1 MDGQGIRKSGTAIR
15 QSEGQ
20 PSRHRAADQAV
31 RHSEAPAERRSG
43 EPPFAFARME
53 RRSDALDRLDL
64 RFRWGALGIRVLRCH
79 LTKFSPGHVI
89 APHKHSEYEFHFIP
103 KGKGTLIVDDTVYP
117 LQEGLFYL
125 TAPDVVHEQRSDP
138 EEPMYELCLHCEI
151 ERLAGPETDE
161 GWGDPLERQ
170 ESEDCLHLLR
180 TMPAVPALDR
190 YHGMNAFLDAYRAW
204 EDQPVG
210 FYTTLKQHIV
220 QILLRAARAHAAP
233 EAAGS
238 IPARDMKDHRFR
250 LAVQFIEDNASR
262 PISLEEVAQRVQVS
276 PRQLQRIFR
285 SEGGT
290 AFRDW
295 VEHVRLQRIAEELLR
310 SSRSVEAIAA
320 GHGYGN
326 PNYLYPVFKH
336 KFGMTP
342 SAYRRLHG
350 IRQPGVAPEEMDD
363 HG

>member
-1 MDGQGIRKSGTAIR
+1 MSGTAIR
-15 QSEGQ
+15 HSKGQ

-31 RHSEAPAERRSG
+31 RHSEAPSERRSG

-53 RRSDALDRLDL
+53 RRWDALDRLDL
-64 RFRWGALGIRVLRCH
+64 RFRWGGLGIRVLRCH
-79 LTKFSPGHVI
+79 LTKFPPGHVI

-151 ERLAGPETDE
+151 ERLGGHEADE

-170 ESEDCLHLLR
+170 ESEDCLHLLQ
-180 TMPAVPALDR
+180 TMPAAPALDR

-350 IRQPGVAPEEMDD
+350 IRQPGVAQEETD
-363 HG
+363 HHG

>member
-1 MDGQGIRKSGTAIR
+1 MTGRSARRTEGT
-15 QSEGQ
+15 
-20 PSRHRAADQAV
+20 
-31 RHSEAPAERRSG
+31 PAERERERRAG

-53 RRSDALDRLDL
+53 SRWDALDRLDL
-64 RFRWGALGIRVLRCH
+64 RFRWGDLGIRVLRCH
-79 LTKFSPGHVI
+79 LTMFPPGHI
-89 APHKHSEYEFHFIP
+89 ILPHKHSEYEFHFIP
-103 KGKGTLIVDDTVYP
+103 KGKGTVVIGDETHDL
-117 LQEGLFYL
+117 EAGLFYL
-125 TAPDVVHEQRSDP
+125 TGPDVVHEQRSDP

-151 ERLAGPETDE
+151 VPASGGPADDAS
-161 GWGDPLERQ
+161 WGDALERR
-170 ESEDCLHLLR
+170 EADDCLRLLQQ
-180 TMPAVPALDR
+180 MPLKPALDR
-190 YHGMNAFLDAYRAW
+190 YHAMNAFLDAYRAW

-210 FYTTLKQHIV
+210 LYTTLKQHIV

-233 EAAGS
+233 EAGGG

-250 LAVQFIEDNASR
+250 LAVQFIEDNAAR
-262 PISLEEVAQRVQVS
+262 PISLEEVAQRLQVS

-290 AFRDW
+290 AFREW

-310 SSRSVEAIAA
+310 SSRPVEEIAA

-326 PNYLYPVFKH
+326 PNYLYPVFKQ

-350 IRQPGVAPEEMDD
+350 IRRPGAPTEETQET
-363 HG
+363 

>member
-1 MDGQGIRKSGTAIR
+1 MSGQAPNRT
-15 QSEGQ
+15 
-20 PSRHRAADQAV
+20 
-31 RHSEAPAERRSG
+31 EAPQTERRTG
-43 EPPFAFARME
+43 EPLFAFARME
-53 RRSDALDRLDL
+53 RRWDALDRLDL
-64 RFRWGALGIRVLRCH
+64 RFRWGGLGIRVLRCH
-79 LTKFSPGHVI
+79 LTKFAPGQVI
-89 APHKHSEYEFHFIP
+89 PPHKHSEYEFHFIP
-103 KGKGTLIVDDTVYP
+103 KGKGTLIVGDTAYP
-117 LQEGLFYL
+117 LHEGLFYL
-125 TAPDVVHEQRSDP
+125 TGPDVVHEQRSDP
-138 EEPMYELCLHCEI
+138 EEKMYELCLHCEI
-151 ERLAGPETDE
+151 NRLDDAASED
-161 GWGDPLERQ
+161 GWGDPLERNDAD
-170 ESEDCLHLLR
+170 ECLALLQ

-238 IPARDMKDHRFR
+238 IPARDMNDHRFR
-250 LAVQFIEDNASR
+250 LAVQYIEDNAAR
-262 PISLEEVAQRVQVS
+262 PISLDEVAERVQVS

-295 VEHVRLQRIAEELLR
+295 VEHVRLQRIAEELL
-310 SSRSVEAIAA
+310 SSSSPVESIAA

-350 IRQPGVAPEEMDD
+350 IRQPGAPEEETE
-363 HG
+363 HHERKEN

>member
-1 MDGQGIRKSGTAIR
+1 MAGNRA
-15 QSEGQ
+15 
-20 PSRHRAADQAV
+20 SRT
-31 RHSEAPAERRSG
+31 EAPHGERRSA

-53 RRSDALDRLDL
+53 RRWDALDRLDL
-64 RFRWGALGIRVLRCH
+64 RFRWGSLGIRVLRCH
-79 LTKFSPGHVI
+79 LAKFPPGYVI

-103 KGKGTLIVDDTVYP
+103 KGKGTVIIEETAYA

-125 TAPDVVHEQRSDP
+125 TRPDVVHEQRADP
-138 EEPMYELCLHCEI
+138 KEPMYELCLHCEI
-151 ERLAGPETDE
+151 ERLEGLDADD
-161 GWGDPLERQ
+161 GWGDPLERR
-170 ESEDCLHLLR
+170 ESDDCLDLLL

-190 YHGMNAFLDAYRAW
+190 YHAMNAFLDAYRTW

-233 EAAGS
+233 EAGGS

-250 LAVQFIEDNASR
+250 LAVQYIEDNAAR

-295 VEHVRLQRIAEELLR
+295 VEHVRLQRIAEELL
-310 SSRSVEAIAA
+310 SSTRAVEAIAA

-342 SAYRRLHG
+342 SAYRRMHG
-350 IRQPGVAPEEMDD
+350 IRQPGAQEEEPEENERES
-363 HG
+363 